1 VDNVGEKMARIL
13 DLDRKYQVLII
24 IFTSIFVALVILAIT
39 ISNIDF
45 KPKAE
50 GSVAVI
56 LNDGDLVIDYVD
68 GNTVN
73 VGDKKTKN
81 YGISLTNSSS
91 NTIYY
96 SLGFSEANRD
106 ALVEV
111 YDEKDE
117 LLSSLDKELLTKKVL
132 NLYSIK
138 GGETV
143 RFSVKIK
150 ADNGSFKGTMLITNE
165 SLSTQTFADIL
176 LLNNPVVSPKTRVGN
191 EVATTN
197 EGLIQTTD
205 TLGTAYFFRGKID
218 NNYLKIND
226 TYFRV
231 VRINGDESVRV
242 VLDGVIDVQG
252 AYNTNDVGETYD
264 SFLMINEASVYSIM
278 EDWVVNNLSGYGK
291 FLTDGVYC
299 LDTNFDK
306 DINGIKY
313 SNTYERIY
321 NDSAPVLT
329 CNGSSYKS
337 RIGMLS
343 VDEVVLAG
351 AYKNTPNDKYYLY
364 NENIKGN
371 YLTLSPYYINTSNVL
386 TMMNVIADGS
396 LGDGVL
402 VTTNSYIRPVLN
414 IGVNAK
420 LKGEGTKENPYIIV
434 S

>member
-1 VDNVGEKMARIL
+1 MGEKMARIL

-96 SLGFSEANRD
+96 SLGFSEANKD
-106 ALVEV
+106 ATVEV
-111 YDEKDE
+111 YDEKEE
-117 LLSSLDKELLTKKVL
+117 LLSSLDKDLLTKKVL

-138 GGETV
+138 GGETIRFTV
-143 RFSVKIK
+143 RIK
-150 ADNGSFKGTMLITNE
+150 GDNGSFKGTMLITNE

-205 TLGTAYFFRGKID
+205 TLGTAYFFRGKIE

-226 TYFRV
+226 QYFRV

-252 AYNTNDVGETYD
+252 AYNTNEVGETYD
-264 SFLMINEASVYSIM
+264 SFLMVNEASVYSVM

-329 CNGSSYKS
+329 SIHWDMY
-337 RIGMLS
+337 
-343 VDEVVLAG
+343 
-351 AYKNTPNDKYYLY
+351 
-364 NENIKGN
+364 
-371 YLTLSPYYINTSNVL
+371 
-386 TMMNVIADGS
+386 
-396 LGDGVL
+396 
-402 VTTNSYIRPVLN
+402 
-414 IGVNAK
+414 
-420 LKGEGTKENPYIIV
+420 
-434 S
+434 

>member
-1 VDNVGEKMARIL
+1 MGEEMARIL

-45 KPKAE
+45 KAKVE

-73 VGDKKTKN
+73 VGDKKSKN

-91 NTIYY
+91 STIYY

-242 VLDGVIDVQG
+242 VLDGVIDIQG

-264 SFLMINEASVYSIM
+264 SFLMINEASVYSVM

>member
-1 VDNVGEKMARIL
+1 MGEKMARIL

-96 SLGFSEANRD
+96 SLGFSEANKD
-106 ALVEV
+106 ATVEV
-111 YDEKDE
+111 YDEKEE
-117 LLSSLDKELLTKKVL
+117 LLSSLDKDLLTKKVL

-138 GGETV
+138 GGETIRFTV
-143 RFSVKIK
+143 RIK
-150 ADNGSFKGTMLITNE
+150 GDNGSFKGTMLITNE

-205 TLGTAYFFRGKID
+205 TLGTAYFFRGKIE

-226 TYFRV
+226 QYFRV

-252 AYNTNDVGETYD
+252 AYNTNEVGETYD
-264 SFLMINEASVYSIM
+264 GFLMVNEASVYSVM

-386 TMMNVIADGS
+386 TMMNVISDGS

-402 VTTNSYIRPVLN
+402 VTANAYVRPVLN

-420 LKGEGTKENPYIIV
+420 LKGEGTKDNPYIIV

>member
-1 VDNVGEKMARIL
+1 MGEKMARIL